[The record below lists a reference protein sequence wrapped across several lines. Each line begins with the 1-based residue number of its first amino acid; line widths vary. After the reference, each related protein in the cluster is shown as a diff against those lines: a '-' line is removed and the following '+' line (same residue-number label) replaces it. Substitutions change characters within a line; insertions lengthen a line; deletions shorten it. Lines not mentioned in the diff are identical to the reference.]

1 MRIGTRAAIAA
12 LSVGFLFAVNAASAV
27 AADGCGSGYHKQEDG
42 IIGAS
47 KSGSQDGR
55 TLTTGVIGQ
64 VRWCTRGR
72 TAARDQFFQRV
83 KVGIPAAIQHR
94 ATFAGKRTRICLT
107 SSFTATI
114 ANGAAAEIT
123 IGTGGQSATIVTTGE
138 SSKTVTLPK
147 LCKSGA
153 AARTTTAFQ
162 QAAENFSVTVK
173 DCGVTATQA
182 PRVKSITFSSVAYV
196 RYRKGSETRDYTLRS
211 SNTDVPNDLPFVNC

>member
-1 MRIGTRAAIAA
+1 MRIGTTAAITAA
-12 LSVGFLFAVNAASAV
+12 SVALLFAVNAGSAM

-42 IIGAS
+42 VIGAS
-47 KSGSQDGR
+47 KSGSQDNR
-55 TLTTGVIGQ
+55 SLTASVIGK

-83 KVGIPAAIQHR
+83 KVGIPAVIQHR
-94 ATFAGKRTRICLT
+94 ATYAGKRSRICLT

-114 ANGAAAEIT
+114 ANGAAAQIT
-123 IGTGGQSATIVTTGE
+123 IGTDSQSVTITTSGQ

-153 AARTTTAFQ
+153 AAQTTTAFQ
-162 QAAENFSVTVK
+162 QAAQNFSVTVPS
-173 DCGVTATQA
+173 CGLTTTQA
-182 PRVKSITFSSVAYV
+182 PRVKSITFASIAYV

-211 SNTDVPNDLPFVNC
+211 SNTDVPNDLPFFSC